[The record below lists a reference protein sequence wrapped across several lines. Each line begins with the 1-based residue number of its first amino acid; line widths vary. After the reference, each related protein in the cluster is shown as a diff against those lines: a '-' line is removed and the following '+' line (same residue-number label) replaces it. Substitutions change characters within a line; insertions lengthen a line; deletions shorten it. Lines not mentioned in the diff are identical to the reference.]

1 MAQIDVLLPVRNGVE
16 FLAESLDSILAQSF
30 KDWRVLVLDHGS
42 TDGSRE
48 MAEAY
53 HARDARIEVHARP
66 QAQGLAGLLNEGIA
80 LADCE
85 YLLRHDA
92 DDVCFPDRMAVALQA
107 FAAHPGCLA
116 IGGQADMIDEKG
128 GHIGQMRLPAGQAR
142 INIVSLF
149 RNPIAH
155 PTAMLQFDGIQKLG
169 VRYGK
174 DFLQALPSGQS
185 IEVHT
190 LAEDYFL
197 FGQLA
202 MLGKC
207 ANVPQE
213 LIRYRSHGS
222 NVSKNKF
229 HEQMAMSLKVSRFLT
244 RSLCAM
250 HDLPYFDP
258 APFCNHGGV
267 LFDVDGRLDFDAEFD
282 VLAKTA
288 RRAFGVTDEL
298 ERELS
303 FRRCLANRHAMTMLW
318 RYQQFKSSNVPETGE
333 WNAVRSW
340 LLRRFPGKARTL
352 VASEPALSPKAGTA

>member
-1 MAQIDVLLPVRNGVE
+1 MAQIDVLLPVKNGVE

-42 TDGSRE
+42 SDGSRE

-53 HARDARIEVHARP
+53 HARDARIEVHAQP
-66 QAQGLAGLLNEGIA
+66 QAQGLAGLLNVGIE

-92 DDVCFPDRMAVALQA
+92 DDICFPDRMDVALRA
-107 FAAHPGCLA
+107 FAAYPDCLA
-116 IGGQADMIDEKG
+116 IGGQAERIDEKG
-128 GHIGQMRLPAGQAR
+128 RHIGRMRLPAGQAR

-149 RNPIAH
+149 HNPIAH
-155 PTAMLQFDGIQKLG
+155 PTAMLRFDGLQKLG

-174 DFLQALPSGQS
+174 DFLQALPAEQS

-213 LIRYRSHGS
+213 LIRYRSHSS
-222 NVSKNKF
+222 NVGKKKF
-229 HEQMAMSLKVSRFLT
+229 HEQMATSLKVSRFLM

-250 HDLPYFDP
+250 HDLPYIDP
-258 APFCNHGGV
+258 APFCNHGGT
-267 LFDVDGRLDFDAEFD
+267 LFDVDGRLDFDAE
-282 VLAKTA
+282 LATLAHNA
-288 RRAFGVTDEL
+288 RQAFGASAEL

-303 FRRCLANRHAMTMLW
+303 FRRSLANRHEITMLW
-318 RYQQFKSSNVPETGE
+318 RYHQFKSSHVPETGE
-333 WNAVRSW
+333 WNAIRSW
-340 LLRRFPGKARTL
+340 LLRRLPGRARTL
-352 VASEPALSPKAGTA
+352 VTSEPAVAATADTL